1 MHGSRSGST
10 PNETIVELLNVAS
23 DSRKSVIGPLSLR
36 RAGSEPAKETEL
48 LTLPRRVRA
57 KTAVALACFLIAEID
72 RTAKHDSDLIK
83 ARKRPA
89 ASTRPKGPTVSKPL
103 MLKYRAETPFSSVM
117 NYQKGSIYCYHERAA
132 KINQAAKTHKWLHS
146 PVLLEGKPL
155 RWKCSRCEAA
165 LQTLSGALPIY
176 RSRPC
181 CGVGGDPPPLAVRI
195 STVDD
200 LQLIDLRA
208 KWLLRRLRDAEIA
221 TQAPLRQSAAFEFVC
236 ECGWRVPRGSK
247 RPWLMVDAHRA
258 AHGLPPAVRPA
269 RGTSRYLGAA
279 NAASCDLAQRIAAA
293 WEDRKP
299 SFAHQL
305 DGQTRII
312 PAKKGSEAKKF
323 QCSKCDRWLAHP
335 SARIIPCF
343 AAAGFASIRHPA
355 YVAAYGGMIATLR
368 ERWQELKAEHV
379 HASRAAYA
387 EVAKS
392 RLRGPQVPRC

>member
-1 MHGSRSGST
+1 M
-10 PNETIVELLNVAS
+10 
-23 DSRKSVIGPLSLR
+23 
-36 RAGSEPAKETEL
+36 
-48 LTLPRRVRA
+48 
-57 KTAVALACFLIAEID
+57 
-72 RTAKHDSDLIK
+72 
-83 ARKRPA
+83 
-89 ASTRPKGPTVSKPL
+89 
-103 MLKYRAETPFSSVM
+103 
-117 NYQKGSIYCYHERAA
+117 
-132 KINQAAKTHKWLHS
+132 NQAAKTHKWLHS

-176 RSRPC
+176 SRRHC

-200 LQLIDLRA
+200 LQLTDLRA
-208 KWLLRRLRDAEIA
+208 KRPLRRLRDAEIA
-221 TQAPLRQSAAFEFVC
+221 TQAPLRQSAAFEFEC

-247 RPWLMVDAHRA
+247 RPWLIVDAHRA
-258 AHGLPPAVRPA
+258 AHGLPPADRPA

-299 SFAHQL
+299 SFAHLL

-312 PAKKGSEAKKF
+312 PGKKGSETKKF
-323 QCSKCDRWLAHP
+323 HCSKCDRWLPHP